1 MTKKVKWIAAA
12 AALILLGVL
21 AFAFKNNSEGTAGAK
36 QITIHVKGVKHQE
49 TISID
54 SDCETLAELLKT
66 HTELKAEV
74 DNGPYG
80 AYLITL
86 LDETQASQKGPW
98 WVYESDN
105 NEVCTAMEYCPA
117 LDKVTIKDK
126 DEFTFS
132 LINELE

>member
-1 MTKKVKWIAAA
+1 MTEIVNKNTKNYGRHFKVKWIAAA

-86 LDETQASQKGPW
+86 LDETQDMNP
-98 WVYESDN
+98 
-105 NEVCTAMEYCPA
+105 
-117 LDKVTIKDK
+117 TITRFVPQWNIVRHWIRLRSRTK
-126 DEFTFS
+126 TNS
-132 LINELE
+132 LFL